1 VRSRPFSPLDV
12 GERARI
18 LEEEFRRRLSTERG
32 TLATYLLSR
41 VLKEMGYRNMPFDV
55 AAAREALERVAY
67 IIDLRGR
74 LWRYRGPLDGGSAK
88 REKKYRFVAFEVVP
102 W

>member
-1 VRSRPFSPLDV
+1 MRSRPFSSLEI
-12 GERARI
+12 GERAQI
-18 LEEEFRRRLSTERG
+18 LAEEFRRRLSAERG

-67 IIDLRGR
+67 VIDLRGR
-74 LWRYRGPLDGGSAK
+74 LWRYRGPLDGRGSK
-88 REKKYRFVAFEVVP
+88 RERKYRFVAFEVVQ
-102 W
+102 